1 MNAVSYLVAAYVV
14 TWIIHIAY
22 ISTIVS
28 RFSRLKREI
37 KELKKPDVRS

>member
-1 MNAVSYLVAAYVV
+1 MTWNPYLFAAYAV

-22 ISTIVS
+22 ISTIVR

-37 KELKKPDVRS
+37 GELKK